1 MLPIKGVI
9 RLKQKV
15 WVSSPILYVLA
26 TIMLSMTV
34 ASWFWNPIIFYI
46 ELGLTI
52 VAVAIITIFLVRFQS
67 YLTVAMRSVNKVL
80 SGQEYQLLQDFTLP
94 VAIVGNKGDIIWVN
108 TAFFMDVGRES
119 DCRGENILKLIQP
132 KTMGQVV
139 EDNGTDIK
147 VDDKEFTVFASKIQN
162 SYILYFVNNTVYK
175 EISREHEQTRPCVM
189 IVAFDNKEE
198 IAHDCSAAEEA
209 RINAEVEATLNH
221 WTQDM
226 CGFIKKLSGGNRYL
240 LVSDE
245 HHIAWAA
252 EKRFEILDV
261 IRKIK
266 APGNRS
272 ATVSIGIGRGA
283 RSLTESEQ
291 WARQALDM
299 ALGRGGDQVAVK
311 TVNDDYDF
319 YGGLSKGVEKRD
331 KVRTRVIAASIS
343 DQMKASDKV
352 LIMGHQNTDL
362 DAVGAAVGVWSAASK
377 GLQKKAYIVLNRHT
391 TMAMPIVEAIENA
404 NTDIEEE
411 IFISEAEALGII
423 TPKTLVVVVDTHSQD
438 FVESREL
445 LDTAQ
450 RVVVIDHHRM
460 MVKHITNAVVFY
472 HEPYASSTS
481 EMVTELVRYIGN
493 PALSKEEADGLL
505 AGIMLDTKNFVLKS
519 GVRTFEAAAYLR
531 RRGADTVVVK
541 KMFSSNIDTYKEK
554 YSLISASEIYKGC
567 AIACTD
573 ENSPNIRVAAAQ
585 AADDLLAIQGANA
598 SFVLFQTGN
607 TVNISARS
615 LGDINVQIII
625 EAMGGGGHLTMAGVQ
640 KADATIEQVKRE
652 LKKVIDDIL
661 PHASNTPALK
671 GSKL

>member
-26 TIMLSMTV
+26 AIMLSMTV

-198 IAHDCSAAEEA
+198 LAHDCSAAEEA

-343 DQMKASDKV
+343 DHMKASDKV

>member
-80 SGQEYQLLQDFTLP
+80 SGQEYQLLHDFTLP

-198 IAHDCSAAEEA
+198 LAHDCSAAEEA

-343 DQMKASDKV
+343 DHMKASDKV

>member
-343 DQMKASDKV
+343 DHMKASDKV